1 MHTACLNGYV
11 WKAYVGILV
20 LGISTLLVAYV
31 PLAYGQSPEGPSAR
45 EARMQ
50 ELAPG
55 LERGHFPTGRPAGGI
70 GDSTLVVLRV
80 DPEQWRPRVRTMQQ
94 FEEAVTPALIENA
107 NERRAPS
114 GPSWAQVFDV
124 PIVTNAGMFATDH
137 RTHVGYLR
145 TRQGVHSARVNR
157 YQSVAA
163 FDPKPEFA
171 PGSEA
176 AGEEPVSVLRMYD
189 RDDTPLPEI
198 RARYET
204 VIQNLRLIK
213 RPGENRWSM
222 QEKRWSEMALAED
235 RSGHIVLVYSRT
247 PYPMHTFNE
256 ILLDL
261 PLGIVAAQHLEGG
274 PEAQLVMRSTDA
286 VALPDTTYVGSYE
299 TGFYPNDRNRAAWFI
314 PVVMTFEP
322 R

>member
-1 MHTACLNGYV
+1 MS
-11 WKAYVGILV
+11 LV
-20 LGISTLLVAYV
+20 LM
-31 PLAYGQSPEGPSAR
+31 GPMRPYAGYSQPTASSDAALER
-45 EARMQ
+45 
-50 ELAPG
+50 LAPG
-55 LERGHFPTGRPAGGI
+55 LERGLFSTERPAGGI

-80 DPEQWRPRVRTMQQ
+80 DPEQWRLRVLTMQQ
-94 FEEAVTPALIENA
+94 YEETATPALIENA
-107 NERRAPS
+107 NERGAPS

-145 TRQGVHSARVNR
+145 APQGVNSARVNR

-163 FDPKPEFA
+163 FDPKPDA
-171 PGSEA
+171 PG
-176 AGEEPVSVLRMYD
+176 GEPVPAFRIYD
-189 RDDTPLPEI
+189 RDETPLPEI

-213 RPGENRWSM
+213 RPGENRWGM

-235 RSGHIVLVYSRT
+235 RAGHMVLVYSRT

-261 PLGIVAAQHLEGG
+261 PLDIVAAQHLEGG
-274 PEAQLVMRSTDA
+274 PEAQLVIRSTGA

-299 TGFYPNDRNRAAWFI
+299 TGFYPNDQNRDAWFI
-314 PVVMTFEP
+314 PVVMAFEP